1 MLYSIWS
8 KTDQIESF
16 MYIHMWVQAQFLLM
30 VRLKLELPVITLLP
44 YTLYH
49 QFGFKLHFHWL

>member
-1 MLYSIWS
+1 MLYSVWL

-30 VRLKLELPVITLLP
+30 VRLKLELITLLP